1 MKDNK
6 QPPYTI
12 IDNTIHIMF
21 NNELYHATINT
32 KLIDAINDQNWDL
45 VYSIVTKKLD
55 AQVVSNSLQA
65 LGVVDGKLAGRVVP
79 DIIQDKILQL
89 YNNNIPLVPL
99 MRFIDNLLNNPHKE
113 KIEDVF
119 NFIQSHKEFPITPDG
134 AILAWK
140 KVQDDLYS
148 YHSGNN
154 GKLYYGIGETVSLPE
169 SEVDTNS
176 EKVCSRGIH
185 ACSKSY
191 LSSYFGDKGTV
202 VILKIY
208 PQDIRAVPHDY
219 NHAKLRCVRAQV
231 VDFADSKTI
240 EDAFYKVG
248 VYDYEDFEDDYWDK
262 IEENLDISQEDWDND
277 QLDDPDEDIDDDPEK
292 DISELNFDNKILKT
306 IHRYILGGE
315 DCSFRRV
322 AKNTGVTYKDI
333 EEIIANYNSTFNKV
347 WFSYACPVSGNRQIQ
362 INLV

>member
-1 MKDNK
+1 MNNNK

-21 NNELYHATINT
+21 NNELHHATVST
-32 KLIDAINDQNWDL
+32 KLLDAINDENWDL

-55 AQVVSNSLQA
+55 AQVVSNSLNA
-65 LGVVDGKLAGRVVP
+65 LGIVDGKLAGREVP
-79 DIIQDKILQL
+79 NIIQDKILQL

-99 MRFIDNLLNNPHKE
+99 MRFIDNLLNNSFKE

-119 NFIQSHKEFPITPDG
+119 NFIETHKEFPITSDG

-176 EKVCSRGIH
+176 SVTCSTGIH

-191 LSSYFGDKGTV
+191 LSNYYGDEGTV

-208 PQDIRAVPHDY
+208 PQDIRAVPYDY

-248 VYDYEDFEDDYWDK
+248 VYEYDDLEEDDYWND
-262 IEENLDISQEDWDND
+262 IEENLDVDSDDWEND
-277 QLDDPDEDIDDDPEK
+277 QLDDSDEPEK
-292 DISELNFDNKILKT
+292 DLGQLSFDDKVLKT
-306 IHRYILGGE
+306 IHKYILNGD

-322 AKNTGVTYKDI
+322 AKNTRATYKKIKEAI
-333 EEIIANYNSTFNKV
+333 ESYNNNSSDV
-347 WFSYACPVSGNRQIQ
+347 MFSHAPVVTGGTQIQ
-362 INLV
+362 MNRVR